1 MEFLQSIA
9 YIEENYRDLEAKMMD
24 PEISQDTTRMI
35 ALHKELKR
43 MERPFQLYQQ
53 LRQCVADKAD
63 AKATIDQER
72 DPDTLELA
80 KEQLH
85 QAVEDEERLMQ
96 EIKLALLPSDP
107 NDDKNI
113 FLEVRPA
120 AGGDEAGL
128 FAEEVLRM
136 YLRYAERQSFK
147 TEIVEHDMSDI
158 WGLKLGILKISGES
172 VYSKLKF
179 ESGVHR
185 VQRIPDTESSGRIHT
200 STVTVAVMPE
210 VEAVDV
216 HIDPNDVSMDTFAA
230 SSAGGQNAN
239 KNQTWVR
246 LHHLPSGLIVTI
258 ADNKSQLQN
267 KEKARAVL
275 RSRLYQIE
283 QEKQHAEQKEQRL
296 DQVGSGDRSE
306 KIRTYNFPQDRV
318 TDHRIKTSRGNL
330 PGIMDGE
337 IQDIIDTLIIEQQQR
352 LLAAQTDWWQA

>member
-9 YIEENYRDLEAKMMD
+9 YIEESYRDLEAKMMD

-158 WGLKLGILKISGES
+158 
-172 VYSKLKF
+172 
-179 ESGVHR
+179 
-185 VQRIPDTESSGRIHT
+185 
-200 STVTVAVMPE
+200 
-210 VEAVDV
+210 
-216 HIDPNDVSMDTFAA
+216 
-230 SSAGGQNAN
+230 
-239 KNQTWVR
+239 
-246 LHHLPSGLIVTI
+246 
-258 ADNKSQLQN
+258 
-267 KEKARAVL
+267 
-275 RSRLYQIE
+275 
-283 QEKQHAEQKEQRL
+283 
-296 DQVGSGDRSE
+296 
-306 KIRTYNFPQDRV
+306 
-318 TDHRIKTSRGNL
+318 
-330 PGIMDGE
+330 
-337 IQDIIDTLIIEQQQR
+337 
-352 LLAAQTDWWQA
+352 